1 MEEMQSQSPLGRLE
15 TTEHSIGEAK
25 ISTGKTEP
33 KPNISRSPDFLEE
46 NMSVQ
51 KPVGP
56 PFFWCLVDRIIHRLR

>member
-1 MEEMQSQSPLGRLE
+1 VKP
-15 TTEHSIGEAK
+15 K